1 MTDVIFKVKQMN
13 RRIYSEESSI
23 DKETY
28 IFKDIP
34 RKLFNGDVA
43 NSGLKTPEELS
54 LFVEKYGRE
63 KIRKLKMK
71 CKLK

>member
-1 MTDVIFKVKQMN
+1 MN

-34 RKLFNGDVA
+34 HKLFNGDVA

-63 KIRKLKMK
+63 KIKQIKQK
-71 CKLK
+71 YQIK